1 MFRLKPRP
9 GERQEPWMLKK
20 VDDEFAKPEEG
31 EALVEH
37 CVTSVT
43 TDRSMAEIAREPMS
57 GIPTARQ
64 PGKPAAPSAR
74 PGRSAC
80 FPATAA
86 GDPGRC
92 RAGRQRLA
100 ARV

>member
-1 MFRLKPRP
+1 
-9 GERQEPWMLKK
+9 MLKK

-43 TDRSMAEIAREPMS
+43 TDRSMAGDRGGHRCLAFQPQGNREDRP
-57 GIPTARQ
+57 RQ
-64 PGKPAAPSAR
+64 AQGRA
-74 PGRSAC
+74 RSAC

-86 GDPGRC
+86 GDPGR
-92 RAGRQRLA
+92 RRSDRQRLA